1 LYKQFCDNPANFAFL
16 KTIKSDFMSETI
28 MERLRNETK
37 TAHQQLEKA
46 TIPYIK
52 QSTDEAS
59 YGHVLRMFYGY
70 FSQVE
75 EQIQALI
82 DESVLEDI
90 KERRQSAAIIADL
103 KSIGAATE
111 NLATANELPVLK
123 TVPQALGAMYVLEG
137 STLGGRFISQMLA
150 KQLNRTAADGI
161 SFFSGY
167 GEQTDTKWKKFTEMM
182 NEYVINHPLN
192 ANEIVAAANETFSKF
207 GVWSAL
213 CNEKLEV
220 IN

>member
-1 LYKQFCDNPANFAFL
+1 
-16 KTIKSDFMSETI
+16 MSETI

-37 TAHQQLEKA
+37 TAHQQLEKG

-52 QSTDEAS
+52 QSTNEAAYS
-59 YGHVLRMFYGY
+59 HVLYMFYGY

-75 EQIQALI
+75 EQIQGII
-82 DESVLEDI
+82 DESVLPDI
-90 KERRQSAAIIADL
+90 KERRQSGAILADL
-103 KSIGAATE
+103 NSIGYPTE
-111 NLATANELPVLK
+111 NLRTANELPVIK
-123 TVPQALGAMYVLEG
+123 SIPQALGAMYVLEG

-150 KQLNRTAADGI
+150 KQLNRTPAEGI

-167 GEQTDTKWKKFTEMM
+167 GEQTEAKWKKFTEMM

-192 ANEIVAAANETFSKF
+192 ANEVVAAANETFSKF
-207 GVWSAL
+207 GVWAAL
-213 CNEKLEV
+213 FNEKLEV